1 MDARRKQ
8 VTGIYAFENHG
19 LKTIQDQD
27 ALPMEKL
34 LEQLN
39 ALGKSIIFL
48 GDGVPD
54 LELIE
59 EKCRVPYSF
68 APAHLNRQRAGAVA
82 APGALYFEQGKAE
95 TAAEH
100 QPDYLRVSQAE
111 RERAERLAKE
121 HA

>member
-1 MDARRKQ
+1 MD
-8 VTGIYAFENHG
+8 E
-19 LKTIQDQD
+19 
-27 ALPMEKL
+27 L
-34 LEQLN
+34 LEKVN
-39 ALGKSIIFL
+39 ALGKNVIFL
-48 GDGVPD
+48 GDGVQ
-54 LELIE
+54 
-59 EKCRVPYSF
+59 VSYSF

-82 APGALYFEQGKAE
+82 ALGAVYFARGKTE